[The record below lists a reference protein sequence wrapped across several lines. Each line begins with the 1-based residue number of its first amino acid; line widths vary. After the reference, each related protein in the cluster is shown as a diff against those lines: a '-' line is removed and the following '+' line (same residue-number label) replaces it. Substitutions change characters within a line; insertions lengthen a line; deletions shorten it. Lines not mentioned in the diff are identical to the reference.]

1 MNLRELWTDWPNREV
16 TGLVKAY
23 FLGQWAFW
31 LQQVL
36 VIHIEER
43 RKDHWQMLT
52 HHFITITLMTAS
64 YYYHHTRVGILILV
78 LMDIVDI
85 FLPVSPRPQ
94 ACVSASTLSSPIS
107 NQLPAG
113 KMPQVS
119 RLFDDVRYHV
129 RNVHGLMVLCS
140 TCILYDGVLEY
151 LEGCHSC
158 YTHRLF
164 LWQQRQSE
172 RATSYS

>member
-16 TGLVKAY
+16 SGLVKGY
-23 FLGQWAFW
+23 FLAQWAFW

-52 HHFITITLMTAS
+52 HHFITIALMTAS

-85 FLPVSPRPQ
+85 FLPVSPDTPYWPWP
-94 ACVSASTLSSPIS
+94 TISSLFIRYS
-107 NQLPAG
+107 NNPVAR
-113 KMPQVS
+113 KMP
-119 RLFDDVRYHV
+119 
-129 RNVHGLMVLCS
+129 
-140 TCILYDGVLEY
+140 
-151 LEGCHSC
+151 
-158 YTHRLF
+158 
-164 LWQQRQSE
+164 
-172 RATSYS
+172 